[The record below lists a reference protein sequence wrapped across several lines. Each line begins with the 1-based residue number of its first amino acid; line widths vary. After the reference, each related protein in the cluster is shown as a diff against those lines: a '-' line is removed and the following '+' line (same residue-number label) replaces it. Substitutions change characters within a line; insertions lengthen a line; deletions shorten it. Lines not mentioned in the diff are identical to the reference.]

1 MHGLYSIFLSE
12 GNLLAV
18 NRYQDKV
25 QLRWTVEKLKVRLV
39 VFGNHHV
46 ESINCTQIL
55 ALVAKMVIVLVFF
68 TTYASKKLE
77 LHQMDIHNAFLH
89 GDLDVNVYIKLHN
102 IMILNLCIQ
111 VWFVNFASLYMAYD
125 GHLVGLINLLQS

>member
-39 VFGNHHV
+39 VFGNYHV
-46 ESINCTQIL
+46 EIINCTQIL
-55 ALVAKMVIVLVFF
+55 ALVAKIVIVLVFF

-77 LHQMDIHNAFLH
+77 LHQRDI
-89 GDLDVNVYIKLHN
+89 YP
-102 IMILNLCIQ
+102 
-111 VWFVNFASLYMAYD
+111 
-125 GHLVGLINLLQS
+125 